1 MCCASTKTGS
11 RTVDINHHPQHGEAM
26 KFTHADT
33 RWRDQQPMVRVALS
47 EGSLLTRERAE
58 EVEHF
63 LSGAN
68 TNRETVANLEGVRH
82 TLLASERKGC

>member
-1 MCCASTKTGS
+1 
-11 RTVDINHHPQHGEAM
+11 
-26 KFTHADT
+26 
-33 RWRDQQPMVRVALS
+33 MVRVALS